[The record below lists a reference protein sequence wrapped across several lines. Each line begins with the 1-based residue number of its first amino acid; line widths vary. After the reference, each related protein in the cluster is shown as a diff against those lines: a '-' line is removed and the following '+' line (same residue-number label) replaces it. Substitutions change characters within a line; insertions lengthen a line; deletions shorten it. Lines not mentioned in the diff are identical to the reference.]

1 MAEGRQQRRSA
12 RISALDT
19 WRLSAL
25 TRASGAPRG
34 KRGRKPAS
42 SAHPAPQRG
51 RKRGRKK
58 RRLRAVVEVVVSS
71 AGAKRADSGDADED
85 GGDEEDEEGA
95 DGQQHRHHQ
104 QPEEQEDEEEKEGRV
119 LNEDDDLGGTE
130 KSVGSPSVPW
140 IPDKKT
146 LELILDILQRKDTH
160 EIFAEPVDPEEV
172 EGYYDIIKEP
182 MDFGTMRAK
191 LQEGMYATLEQ
202 FERDVFLISGNA
214 MHFNSSTTIY
224 YRQARAIQELAKK
237 TFHSLK
243 TDPENFVLDHL
254 SKKTKT
260 GKIVS
265 KVSRVPANS
274 RAQGE
279 NRSSDRGS
287 ASVPASHTKQR
298 IATTDGAS
306 VTANEKHGS
315 LLASVS
321 SGRNQNPSLVAHGSS
336 PSSDRRRD
344 QEDLGSL
351 KDGSRSCFAEE
362 DRRSTYISCN
372 PSCCGSDSTFLPLY
386 GGPGHLSYVSEGDFG
401 YVESL
406 NRFAANLGPI
416 AKMVAQRKIQKCKL
430 LEAAKAASLQ
440 ATPLQLPLEKM
451 AGAASASN
459 GQSNVTERANRD
471 QTSTVPSGSFF
482 PAARIGLPVSH
493 AAVGSAVPEPTVQ
506 SHSNQIPAPAPE
518 LNPPVSQSKLLEI
531 VSRNGNTWVGG
542 GGGADADLRRPV
554 YCHDNGAALAGPAK
568 NLSMATNLG
577 TTEVGQGIS
586 FTRNGLWPHHPDPT
600 PSSFSQFPRQSAVL
614 DMSFV
619 QARLNGLSAGYGQ
632 SQASKPAG
640 PSVESQVPCTT
651 DAWEQARN
659 MRSQTRPSSRSI
671 SDSQQPDLA
680 LQL

>member
-42 SAHPAPQRG
+42 SVHPAPQRG

-58 RRLRAVVEVVVSS
+58 KRLRAVVEVVVSS
-71 AGAKRADSGDADED
+71 AGPKRADNGDGDED
-85 GGDEEDEEGA
+85 GGDEEDEEERE

-104 QPEEQEDEEEKEGRV
+104 QPEDEQEEEEKVTCHNHSLER
-119 LNEDDDLGGTE
+119 
-130 KSVGSPSVPW
+130 SVGSPSVPW

-260 GKIVS
+260 GKIVN
-265 KVSRVPANS
+265 KVSRVSVNS
-274 RAQGE
+274 RPHAE
-279 NRSSDRGS
+279 SRSSDRVS
-287 ASVPASHTKQR
+287 ASVLASHTKQR
-298 IATTDGAS
+298 NATPDGAS
-306 VTANEKHGS
+306 VIANEKHGS
-315 LLASVS
+315 LLASLS
-321 SGRNQNPSLVAHGSS
+321 SGRNQHPSFVAHGSS
-336 PSSDRRRD
+336 PLSDRRRD

-351 KDGSRSCFAEE
+351 KDGSKSCFTEE
-362 DRRSTYISCN
+362 DRRSTYRSWS
-372 PSCCGSDSTFLPLY
+372 PSSSGSDSIFLPLY
-386 GGPGHLSYVSEGDFG
+386 EGPRQLSYVSEGDFG

-406 NRFAANLGPI
+406 TRFAADLGPT
-416 AKMVAQRKIQKCKL
+416 AKMVAWRKIQRCKL
-430 LEAAKAASLQ
+430 LEAAKAAPLP
-440 ATPLQLPLEKM
+440 ATHLQLPLEKM
-451 AGAASASN
+451 ASASSASN
-459 GQSNVTERANRD
+459 GHSNVTERGNRD
-471 QTSTVPSGSFF
+471 QASTVQSGSFC
-482 PAARIGLPVSH
+482 PAARIGLAVSR
-493 AAVGSAVPEPTVQ
+493 AAVGSVVPEPTVQ
-506 SHSNQIPAPAPE
+506 CSSNQLLAPAPE
-518 LNPPVSQSKLLEI
+518 LSPPVSQSKLLEI

-542 GGGADADLRRPV
+542 NGGADADFRRPV
-554 YCHDNGAALAGPAK
+554 YCHDNGAALTGPAK
-568 NLSMATNLG
+568 NLSRATSLG
-577 TTEVGQGIS
+577 TAEMVQGIS
-586 FTRNGLWPHHPDPT
+586 CTRNGLWPHHPDSSL

-619 QARLNGLSAGYGQ
+619 QARLNGLSSGYGQ
-632 SQASKPAG
+632 GQGSKPAG
-640 PSVESQVPCTT
+640 PSVEAQVPYST
-651 DAWEQARN
+651 DACERARN
-659 MRSQTRPSSRSI
+659 MRSQTKPSSRSI